1 MLSINN
7 HQEKAN
13 QNHCELSSHTC
24 QNGYHE
30 KENKQQMLVR
40 MQRKGNPGTLLT
52 VGGNVNWCRHCR
64 KQYGDFTKS

>member
-24 QNGYHE
+24 QNVYHE

-40 MQRKGNPGTLLT
+40 RQRKGNPGTLLT

-64 KQYGDFTKS
+64 KQHGDFTKS